1 MTIALLRRLASASLV
16 FALGCDVALL
26 PEGATYEGAGTP
38 RLALHVAG
46 DAMTEAQD
54 YGQNDGEVQ
63 AVDLE
68 LVDVLVHRESDDA
81 WVWIGGNAERIELGQ
96 ALVATN
102 LPVPLPADRYDAV
115 LVVVDRPRVAHGGKW
130 HHAELGTDEIEMALD
145 LDLDGDHALELH
157 FDLGKS
163 LGSSKSGK
171 WKFEPSARAVVAQ

>member
-1 MTIALLRRLASASLV
+1 MTIALLRRLATASFV

-26 PEGATYEGAGTP
+26 PEAATYEGAGTP
-38 RLALHVAG
+38 RLALRVAG
-46 DAMTEAQD
+46 DAMTD
-54 YGQNDGEVQ
+54 DKVQ

-81 WVWIGGNAERIELGQ
+81 WVWIGGSAERIELGQ

-115 LVVVDRPRVAHGGKW
+115 LVVVDRPRVAHGGAW
-130 HHAELGTDEIEMALD
+130 HQAELGTDEIELALD

-163 LGSSKSGK
+163 LAGSKSGK
-171 WKFEPSARAVVAQ
+171 WRFDPSARAAIAR